1 MKNVN
6 FGGANVK
13 AIMAEEKTITN
24 YKNIPEK
31 DWDIFIS
38 WHDDKGK
45 SPKYGEQVKMF
56 LDAIFDKKKNIF
68 FSADIPSGQWRE
80 HVKEALEQ
88 SKFLIILLTNEA
100 LESGWVHAEYGAF
113 YMKVLKNDIS
123 HEDIYALK
131 LPGAATSSTKSPIK
145 DNEIQPVDNEL
156 AFKTFCKCVDK
167 SCGLH
172 IDEFYKIFKDNIA
185 QYNSYP
191 QNPTIKPYI
200 LESVKCAENCSELPC
215 AILNNFKDCTFIPR
229 DSDVKMVADKLQSKK
244 IVNITGIGGCGKS
257 TISILY
263 LVGNHDKE
271 SIYQKGF
278 KDCYSHITDI
288 IINTDDVYKEFC
300 VRFVDETM
308 ILEYK
313 MRQDDKQP
321 DYKETFKSILVQLS
335 QYPTDGDKPNLFLM
349 DVNETADYQ
358 KVREVITEF
367 CTICNKNWKLL
378 VVSREQL
385 CKNSVDYIDISRV
398 DTIEFSFI
406 RRLFIERLDIK
417 IKQWYEKFS
426 DDDFSK
432 IFLKLGNLPILV
444 KALAEF
450 LNGEDVKKASDLLFF
465 LGDGDLGKDL
475 NDVQLSSVNKEGIKE
490 EVYNKI
496 SAFLR
501 LLCIFK
507 NLPSDIHKHIVRYM
521 MLWDADYYSKSFI
534 QQVVLGKSII
544 DVKFNNALLDLEHK
558 CWLDSRRNGKNV
570 LEYKMHSLIAQ
581 SCREQVFENDDNPE
595 YKDYSSY
602 LDNIDR
608 ISKLANNEL
617 SALSQSLIIYDL
629 TDNDDC
635 LLRQAHR
642 FMHPSIYE
650 KALRIKVLKL
660 YCSYNVDFR
669 DAMDKIKNIP
679 IDRLYYSWLD
689 RYSGYSTDIRH
700 YKSVGN
706 EVIDNYV
713 MNMVLLNG
721 GTYPMGS
728 IYATNERPV
737 HSVTLSDFYIGKS
750 QVSQGLWKAVVG
762 NNPSDKDKGIGDEYP
777 VNCVSWYDC
786 LYFIIELNKLTR
798 LKFRLP
804 TEAEWEYA
812 ARSGGKNYTYSW
824 TADAEEKLKVLPNN
838 VDVLLQ
844 DYAWNQVN
852 SKRVVHENSKL
863 KPNDLGIY
871 DMSGNLWEWCQDWY
885 DENFYQKSNG
895 VENPCCEIPAIEKEF
910 PIPTR
915 VLRGGSWDGTAWNC
929 RVFSRGRYS
938 SCSCVYEF
946 GFRLAMSFVKMQNE

>member
-1 MKNVN
+1 MNNIDPNAVCISYTMKEKDEALVTAFRNMLKEAGIPYKCSQEPINNTVSEFEDIIGRGTIVVIFYSPDYFKSPHCMN
-6 FGGANVK
+6 EYALARKNEVHNNIFTVRCYKFVYNDIFRDLVRFWS
-13 AIMAEEKTITN
+13 AEEGDFRLITTN
-24 YKNIPEK
+24 HTKVQEASKSHDFYLQPTHPYSIQNLSSFFPDNPYYTEKNLDVLFEKVKEKYYELAGKSKGSNIPA
-31 DWDIFIS
+31 
-38 WHDDKGK
+38 K
-45 SPKYGEQVKMF
+45 S
-56 LDAIFDKKKNIF
+56 
-68 FSADIPSGQWRE
+68 
-80 HVKEALEQ
+80 
-88 SKFLIILLTNEA
+88 
-100 LESGWVHAEYGAF
+100 
-113 YMKVLKNDIS
+113 LK
-123 HEDIYALK
+123 
-131 LPGAATSSTKSPIK
+131 P
-145 DNEIQPVDNEL
+145 
-156 AFKTFCKCVDK
+156 
-167 SCGLH
+167 
-172 IDEFYKIFKDNIA
+172 
-185 QYNSYP
+185 
-191 QNPTIKPYI
+191 
-200 LESVKCAENCSELPC
+200 LPC
-215 AILNNFKDCTFIPR
+215 AILHKYKDNTFIPR
-229 DSDVKMVADKLQSKK
+229 DSDVKKVADKLQSKK

-263 LVGNHDKE
+263 LLGNHNKE
-271 SIYQKGF
+271 SICQKGF

-308 ILEYK
+308 ISEYK

-335 QYPTDGDKPNLFLM
+335 QYPTNGAKPNLFVM

-358 KVREVITEF
+358 KVRVVIKEF
-367 CTICNKNWKLL
+367 CNICNKNWKLL
-378 VVSREQL
+378 VVSREPL
-385 CKNSVDYIDISRV
+385 CDDSVDYIDISRV

-406 RRLFIERLDIK
+406 KRLFVERLDIK

-426 DDDFSK
+426 DDDFSR

-450 LNGEDVKKASDLLFF
+450 LNGEDVKKASDLLVF
-465 LGDGDLGKDL
+465 LGDGDLGNDL
-475 NDVQLSSVNKEGIKE
+475 YDLQLSSVNKEGIKE

-501 LLCIFK
+501 LLSIFK

-534 QQVVLGKSII
+534 QQVVLGNSKI

-558 CWLDSRRNGKNV
+558 CWLDSRRNEKNV

-581 SCREQVFENDDNPE
+581 SCREQVFEKNDNPE
-595 YKDYSSY
+595 YKDYSAY

-617 SALSQSLIIYDL
+617 SALSKSLALFDL

-635 LLRQAHR
+635 LLRYAHR
-642 FMHPSIYE
+642 FMNPSIYE

-660 YCSYNVDFR
+660 YCSYNADFR

-679 IDRLYYSWLD
+679 IDRLYYNWLD

-700 YKSVGN
+700 YKSVEN
-706 EVIDNYV
+706 EFIDNYV
-713 MNMVLLNG
+713 MNMVLLIG
-721 GTYPMGS
+721 GTYQMGS
-728 IYATNERPV
+728 INAANERPV
-737 HSVTLSDFYIGKS
+737 HCVTLSDFYIGKT
-750 QVSQGLWKAVVG
+750 QVSQGLWKAVIG
-762 NNPSDKDKGIGDEYP
+762 NNPSDKDKGIGDAYP

-786 LYFIIELNKLTR
+786 LYFIIELNKITR

-812 ARSGGKNYTYSW
+812 ARSGGRNYTYSW
-824 TADAEEKLKVLPNN
+824 TAEAEEKLKVLPNK

-844 DYAWNQVN
+844 YYAWNQVN
-852 SKRVVHENSKL
+852 SKRLVHENSKL

-885 DENFYQKSNG
+885 DENYYQKSNG
-895 VENPCCEIPAIEKEF
+895 LKNPCCEIPVIEKEF

-929 RVFSRGRYS
+929 RVFSRGRYP
-938 SCSCVYEF
+938 SCTCVYEF
-946 GFRLAMSFVKMQNE
+946 GFRLAISLVKKQNE